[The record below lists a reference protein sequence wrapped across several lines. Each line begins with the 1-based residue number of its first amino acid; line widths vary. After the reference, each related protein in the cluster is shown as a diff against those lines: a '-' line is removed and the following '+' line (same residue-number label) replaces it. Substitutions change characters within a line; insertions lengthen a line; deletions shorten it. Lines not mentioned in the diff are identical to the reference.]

1 MTGNQRSLGNPPFK
15 VVLDTNVLVS
25 ALLFKGDESVWLVPA
40 WEAGL
45 LVPLVSADIV
55 TELARILNEIGA
67 RKFGLDAA
75 AIDAI
80 IADYLRFAQSI
91 QIDPLTHASL
101 PKCRD
106 RDDQK
111 FLDLAHRADADALIT
126 GDGALLGL
134 SRKTPFLIL
143 TVIKFREAL
152 ASRTLLNADA

>member
-1 MTGNQRSLGNPPFK
+1 MFSEGSLANPPFK

-40 WEAGL
+40 WEAAL
-45 LVPLVSADIV
+45 LVPLVSPDIV
-55 TELARILNEIGA
+55 TELARILNEIGS

-75 AIDAI
+75 AIEAI
-80 IADYLRFAQSI
+80 IGDYLQFAQSMP
-91 QIDPLTHASL
+91 IDPVVHASL

-111 FLDLAHRADADALIT
+111 FLDLAHRAKADALIT
-126 GDGALLGL
+126 GDAALLGL

-152 ASRTLLNADA
+152 ASRMLLHVES

>member
-1 MTGNQRSLGNPPFK
+1 VPDHQRSLGNPPYK

-55 TELARILNEIGA
+55 AELARILNEIGA
-67 RKFGLDAA
+67 RKFGLDTA

-80 IADYLRFAQSI
+80 VAGYLRFAQSMP
-91 QIDPLTHASL
+91 IDPVLHASL

-111 FLDLAHRADADALIT
+111 FLDLAHRAGADALIT

-134 SRKTPFLIL
+134 ARKTPFLIL
-143 TVIKFREAL
+143 TVIKFRDAL
-152 ASRTLLNADA
+152 ASRTLLHVEA